1 MKVSFEVVEEKEY
14 GAFRKDVKEIFSIAV
29 IEEFGESDDEEE
41 VISDEEIN
49 ESLYKENAEIYYAY
63 VDGKKVGGVVLEI
76 DNITHHN
83 SVDLLYVYPDC
94 HSKGMGYSIWK
105 AVEEKYPETKVWE
118 LVTPYFEKRNINFYV
133 NKCGFKIV
141 EFFNKYHEDEE
152 LTDLCDEYS
161 KDSYGGFKEEF
172 FRFEKIMK

>member
-1 MKVSFEVVEEKEY
+1 MKVNFEVVEEKEY
-14 GAFRKDVKEIFSIAV
+14 SAFRQDVKDIFSIAV
-29 IEEFGESDDEEE
+29 IEEFGDNDELGECDDEE

-49 ESLYKENAEIYYAY
+49 ESLYKINAEVYYAY

-83 SVDLLYVYPDC
+83 SIDLLYVYPDC
-94 HSKGMGYSIWK
+94 HSKGIGYSIWK
-105 AVEEKYPETKVWE
+105 AIEEKYPETKVWE

-141 EFFNKYHEDEE
+141 EFFNKYHENPD
-152 LTDLCDEYS
+152 S
-161 KDSYGGFKEEF
+161 KGSSDGFKEDF